1 MQIRFES
8 DDNSPLNKILKFQK
22 LTIVVKYVFQ
32 EDKKILSTS
41 SFRWMFVWIINARV
55 WWMDISK
62 GIDIN
67 KTNA

>member
-22 LTIVVKYVFQ
+22 LTIVVKSVFQ